1 MKNNRVVKLDEAE
14 PAAKYNGRFNLNDWA
29 DFLGVQL
36 EEA

>member
-1 MKNNRVVKLDEAE
+1 MKNKRVVKLDEAE
-14 PAAKYNGRFNLNDWA
+14 PTAKYNGKFDLKDWA